1 MPYLIFYHIPTKE
14 INGWVEKKTRDKIK
28 NLIKPTMLNQGTVF
42 VLINAIYFKAKWK
55 YPFKKSSTRSK
66 LFYTESKSQGIQPK
80 KVQMMDLTG
89 TLEFADLSS
98 LQSTMLRL
106 PYQGDRIVLDILL
119 PKPNTSKKTW
129 SSKPSIGSWPRK
141 NAKRTRYVQT
151 KRQTK

>member
-1 MPYLIFYHIPTKE
+1 MPYLVLYHNTPTKE

-28 NLIKPTMLNQGTVF
+28 DLIKPDMLKSAVF

-66 LFYTESKSQGIQPK
+66 LFYTESKSQGMQPK
-80 KVQMMDLTG
+80 KVKMMDMTG
-89 TLEFADLSS
+89 TLEFADLTS

-119 PKPNTSKKTW
+119 PKPNMSKKTW
-129 SSKPSIGSWPRK
+129 SSKPSIGSWPRQ
-141 NAKRTRYVQT
+141 NAKRTRYVQ
-151 KRQTK
+151 KKAD